1 MYLSIKQ
8 RVRRFCGLAV
18 RADVIA
24 EEKGAAYISAPDL
37 CYMP

>member
-8 RVRRFCGLAV
+8 RVRRFRGLAEC
-18 RADVIA
+18 ADIIA